1 MKFLTNIHGCGM
13 GGFCV
18 NFSYMDE
25 KIKEQLLKTVE
36 LLVVK
41 HLVITNMISNIQLSK
56 DERDI

>member
-1 MKFLTNIHGCGM
+1 M